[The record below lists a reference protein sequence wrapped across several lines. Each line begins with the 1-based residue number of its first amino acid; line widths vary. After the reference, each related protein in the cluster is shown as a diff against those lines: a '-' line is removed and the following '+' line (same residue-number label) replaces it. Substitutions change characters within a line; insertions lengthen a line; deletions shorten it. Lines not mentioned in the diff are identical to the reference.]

1 MLDVFLAVTGGFKTC
16 LSRPISHI
24 VRCSVF
30 QVVAPGYC
38 QTTVNTAKLSWETRA
53 IYPDSFLSA
62 AKAENN
68 HYPLL
73 DALRARGGFAGG
85 GYGRP
90 ALVYERSATCTDS
103 GVASISPSPASTQPK
118 TFSGDAGLRWPLIRL
133 VSMDDAGVC
142 WRCERQRKHE
152 RVKETR
158 RISRVPA
165 SAAGTT
171 SAEARC
177 ARSRT
182 IPRGA
187 RRWER

>member
-1 MLDVFLAVTGGFKTC
+1 VFLAVPGGFKNR
-16 LSRPISHI
+16 LFRPDSSIL
-24 VRCSVF
+24 RCSVF

-38 QTTVNTAKLSWETRA
+38 QTTVNTAKLSWKTRA
-53 IYPDSFLSA
+53 TYTDSFLNAPKS
-62 AKAENN
+62 ENN

-90 ALVYERSATCTDS
+90 ALVHERSATCT
-103 GVASISPSPASTQPK
+103 ASSVVGISPSPASTQTK
-118 TFSGDAGLRWPLIRL
+118 TFSGDAGLRRPLIRL
-133 VSMDDAGVC
+133 VSMHDAGVC
-142 WRCERQRKHE
+142 CRCERQRKYE

-158 RISRVPA
+158 RITRVPA

-187 RRWER
+187 RRWEK

>member
-1 MLDVFLAVTGGFKTC
+1 MLDVFLVVSGGFKNC

-53 IYPDSFLSA
+53 TYTDSFLSA
-62 AKAENN
+62 AKSENN

-90 ALVYERSATCTDS
+90 ALVYDAERNLYRFQCGEYFA
-103 GVASISPSPASTQPK
+103 
-118 TFSGDAGLRWPLIRL
+118 FSRFHAN
-133 VSMDDAGVC
+133 
-142 WRCERQRKHE
+142 
-152 RVKETR
+152 
-158 RISRVPA
+158 
-165 SAAGTT
+165 
-171 SAEARC
+171 
-177 ARSRT
+177 
-182 IPRGA
+182 
-187 RRWER
+187 